1 MIESVLLPPS
11 RHDTADK
18 INGLVVS
25 DSRPHSDFPLKP
37 SMTDGP
43 EIDPEGGTD
52 LPLPADIDGDA
63 SETHCRKPKILRP
76 NMPKQPKTLWMPLF
90 ALNWQKML
98 MSCLPTLMP
107 KAWAVDQMHI
117 TVRTPLQ
124 KFRVPAR
131 NLAAFDNLVSQC
143 MLGAQVSDW
152 LSHPSEHGIFKSV
165 FEGAPIWNPPD
176 TPLVTLA
183 IADND
188 RRDVSEAT
196 LESLEPPAKKH
207 CAGQTTQ
214 GLNDRAIS
222 V

>member
-52 LPLPADIDGDA
+52 LPLPVDIDGDA
-63 SETHCRKPKILRP
+63 SETHCRKPKILRA

-107 KAWAVDQMHI
+107 KAKAVDQMHI

-152 LSHPSEHGIFKSV
+152 LS
-165 FEGAPIWNPPD
+165 IWNPPAI
-176 TPLVTLA
+176 PLVTVA

-207 CAGQTTQ
+207 YAGQTTQ